1 MDGKS
6 AWFSVGFVFTSFFH
20 IERALFDV
28 YVIYLQHFVIKL
40 LFIRY
45 DFDVLVIE
53 FIHAIYKLHI
63 KSSSR
68 TQYMREEHWNQIC
81 F

>member
-1 MDGKS
+1 MYFL
-6 AWFSVGFVFTSFFH
+6 ARCVFFLFSCT
-20 IERALFDV
+20 FDV

-45 DFDVLVIE
+45 DFDVSVIE

-63 KSSSR
+63 KSSSK
-68 TQYMREEHWNQIC
+68 YMREEHWNPVQIC